1 VYSFDR
7 VRERIEF
14 VRNKYPHVVFVLCS
28 TGDTIR
34 DFIAATGNRFEH
46 YFQLDYTK
54 ISSVPDPLVDEVIKA
69 CQVEV
74 DRNFRSAHQYDVALS
89 FAGEQREY
97 AQAIAHKL
105 KANGVSVFYDDFE
118 KADLW
123 GRDLYPHL
131 HEIYSEKA
139 QYCILLA
146 SKAYVDKM
154 WTSHERQAA
163 QERALREKGEPY
175 ILPVQCDDTK
185 IPGLSKNIAYL
196 EIQEGV
202 DAICDRV
209 LDKMG
214 VLKSEL

>member
-1 VYSFDR
+1 MLSRYLDVFVLSNAHYYHKTPLLTALDHNQAVRRVFKERYAINPIDEVNTLFFDPSVYSFDR

-118 KADLW
+118 KADL
-123 GRDLYPHL
+123 
-131 HEIYSEKA
+131 
-139 QYCILLA
+139 
-146 SKAYVDKM
+146 
-154 WTSHERQAA
+154 
-163 QERALREKGEPY
+163 
-175 ILPVQCDDTK
+175 
-185 IPGLSKNIAYL
+185 
-196 EIQEGV
+196 
-202 DAICDRV
+202 
-209 LDKMG
+209 
-214 VLKSEL
+214 